1 MTIED
6 STTHSRWREMFT
18 SAFSERALIAQ
29 TELFTKHADKLVD
42 VLRVFSEDKS
52 RCDLVQMFNFISFD
66 IMGEFAF
73 SEPLHMLENGEY
85 DPWVRTIF
93 QNIKRGVILNLVYT
107 YYPRVAKVL
116 HLLLHSTIAKL
127 QNNHLQYVAGLVT
140 TRKTRQEPAGSDLW
154 SRVLKG
160 QQGLSREEMDSN
172 ASLFML
178 AGTETTATLL
188 SGLTYLL
195 LTHPLAMKELVTKI
209 RKTFTETE
217 DINLETLAQL
227 PFLNACIKEAL
238 RLYPPVPVGLPHRT
252 SEGTRSS
259 ICGFDV
265 PPNVG

>member
-1 MTIED
+1 MTIQD
-6 STTHSRWREMFT
+6 PAKHSQARNMFT
-18 SAFSERALIAQ
+18 PAFSNRALTAQ
-29 TELFTKHADKLVD
+29 TELFTKHADELVG
-42 VLRVFSEDKS
+42 VLERFSKDES
-52 RCDLVQMFNFISFD
+52 RCDLVRMFNFTSFD

-116 HLLLHSTIAKL
+116 HLLLHSTIARL
-127 QNNHLQYVAGLVT
+127 QNNHLQYIAERVT
-140 TRKTRQEPAGSDLW
+140 KRTQMQEPAGSDLW
-154 SRVLKG
+154 NLALKQEG
-160 QQGLSREEMDSN
+160 QGMSREEMDSN
-172 ASLFML
+172 ASLFMI

-195 LTHPLAMKELVTKI
+195 LTHTHDDAMGKLVTEI
-209 RKTFTETE
+209 RKAK
-217 DINLETLAQL
+217 DIDLKTLAGL

-265 PPNVG
+265 PPNVR